1 MGKIKSFFQ
10 KTGVAIA
17 VLAMTVIGAIKLS
30 PALTDPGVLSQALT
44 VAGGLVGA
52 GAVMIGCGIGKAVQS
67 SKEKKLLKQYN
78 EPELEKP
85 KQTAN
90 DFVNGAKNT
99 AGSFANGFNNGYNKQ
114 NDFGQKMGHAAER
127 IGEKV
132 GEGANKLGVK
142 LNEIFNNQNRPNTS
156 ANPYSSTVNTGSNPY
171 SSRDRMSAGYGGTYN
186 GKQYGNS
193 YTGDVRDARQMG
205 NTGGYYSGQNQNYNN
220 NSGNRYNNGNNG
232 RNGQNGKNGYN
243 GNNRQNQGSYNYNN
257 QYQNQNVQY
266 GGQNNRPSNNNYN
279 NQNVQY
285 GSYQNGRSQN
295 GNSTYGAQ
303 NTNIPNTSGLE
314 ESAKTNYF
322 DNEPG
327 SSSYRSG
334 PLKKE
339 KI

>member
-17 VLAMTVIGAIKLS
+17 VLAITVIGALKLS
-30 PALTDPGVLSQALT
+30 PPLVDAGVFSQALT

-78 EPELEKP
+78 EPELENP
-85 KQTAN
+85 KQKAN
-90 DFVNGAKNT
+90 DNVDGTKT
-99 AGSFANGFNNGYNKQ
+99 SFANAFKNGYNQ
-114 NDFGQKMGHAAER
+114 SNNNNDFGQKMGQTAEK
-127 IGEKV
+127 IGEKI
-132 GEGANKLGVK
+132 GEGANRLGVK
-142 LNEIFNNQNRPNTS
+142 LNDIFNNTGRPNTS
-156 ANPYSSTVNTGSNPY
+156 ANPYSSTVNHGANPY
-171 SSRDRMSAGYGGTYN
+171 SSRDRLKAGYGGTYN
-186 GKQYGNS
+186 GQNYGAS
-193 YTGDVRDARQMG
+193 PTGDVRDARQMG
-205 NTGGYYSGQNQNYNN
+205 KTGGYYSGGNQNNYYNN
-220 NSGNRYNNGNNG
+220 NNNG
-232 RNGQNGKNGYN
+232 RNGQNGQNGYN
-243 GNNRQNQGSYNYNN
+243 NRNNYNYNNNNRQNNSGYN
-257 QYQNQNVQY
+257 NQNVQY
-266 GGQNNRPSNNNYN
+266 GGQNKRPSNNQNTYN

-285 GSYQNGRSQN
+285 GNYQNGGQN
-295 GNSTYGAQ
+295 NRNNSSYGAR

-314 ESAKTNYF
+314 ESAKSNYF

>member
-30 PALTDPGVLSQALT
+30 PPLVDASVFSQALT

-52 GAVMIGCGIGKAVQS
+52 GVLMAGCGIGKAIQS

-90 DFVNGAKNT
+90 DNVNGAKT
-99 AGSFANGFNNGYNKQ
+99 SFANAFKNGYQQSNNN
-114 NDFGQKMGHAAER
+114 NDFGQKMGQTAEK
-127 IGEKV
+127 IGEKI
-132 GEGANKLGVK
+132 GEGANRLGVK
-142 LNEIFNNQNRPNTS
+142 LNDIFNNTGRPNTS
-156 ANPYSSTVNTGSNPY
+156 ANPYSSTVNHGTNPY
-171 SSRDRMSAGYGGTYN
+171 SSRDRMKAGYGGTYN
-186 GKQYGNS
+186 GQNYGAS
-193 YTGDVRDARQMG
+193 PTGDVRDARQMG
-205 NTGGYYSGQNQNYNN
+205 NTGGYYSGGNQNNYYNN
-220 NSGNRYNNGNNG
+220 NKNG
-232 RNGQNGKNGYN
+232 RNGQNGQNGYN
-243 GNNRQNQGSYNYNN
+243 NRNNYNYNNNNRQNNSGYN
-257 QYQNQNVQY
+257 NQNVQY
-266 GGQNNRPSNNNYN
+266 GGQNNRPSNNQNTYN

-285 GSYQNGRSQN
+285 GNYQNGGQN
-295 GNSTYGAQ
+295 NRNNSSYGAQ

-314 ESAKTNYF
+314 QSAKSNYF